1 MRLVLASQSPRRL
14 ELLASVGVQAEV
26 RPSRADESVHP
37 GEDPTAYVRRV
48 ARDKAVAVPCGRGE
62 IVLAADTAVVLGRE
76 ILGKPADAEDAR
88 RMLRSLSGSTHVVLT
103 GVHARTLL
111 DVGNGTREESL
122 VVSTAVRF
130 ATLTEERIEWYV
142 STGEPLDKAGAYALQ
157 GSGGSLVRGV
167 AGSVSNVVGLPL
179 AETLAVLARLGLSL
193 PWGAP

>member
-111 DVGNGTREESL
+111 EVGNGTREESL

-130 ATLTEERIEWYV
+130 ATLSEERIGWYV

-179 AETLAVLARLGLSL
+179 AETLAVLGRLGLAL
-193 PWGAP
+193 PWGSR